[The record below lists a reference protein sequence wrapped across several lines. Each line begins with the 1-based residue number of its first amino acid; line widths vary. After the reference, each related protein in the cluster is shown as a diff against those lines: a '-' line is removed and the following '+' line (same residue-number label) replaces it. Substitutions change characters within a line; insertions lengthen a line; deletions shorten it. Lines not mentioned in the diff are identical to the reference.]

1 MILIGE
7 DSGVMWAKM
16 YYVNFFSYLNKIMVY
31 NDLFIFFLIR
41 RNSTINKE
49 RIYQLVLTVN
59 VSIKLIEPKIALKYW
74 LCNKSHSWHANMN
87 EAYLIL

>member
-1 MILIGE
+1 
-7 DSGVMWAKM
+7 M

-59 VSIKLIEPKIALKYW
+59 VSIKLIEPKIALKY
-74 LCNKSHSWHANMN
+74 
-87 EAYLIL
+87 

>member
-1 MILIGE
+1 
-7 DSGVMWAKM
+7 M

-31 NDLFIFFLIR
+31 NDLFIFFLIQ

-59 VSIKLIEPKIALKYW
+59 VSIKLIEPKIALKY
-74 LCNKSHSWHANMN
+74 
-87 EAYLIL
+87 